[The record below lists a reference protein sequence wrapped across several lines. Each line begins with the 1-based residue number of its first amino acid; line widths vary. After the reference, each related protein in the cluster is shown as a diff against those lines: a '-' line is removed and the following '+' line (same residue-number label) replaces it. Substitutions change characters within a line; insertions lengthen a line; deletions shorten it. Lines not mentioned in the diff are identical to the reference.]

1 MAFNLSNLN
10 PPTRFYWGEE
20 GKSPEEIKAIPESE
34 REWVELRLVPD
45 SVQSQIRRE
54 CGIVRKSEY
63 RADKAGRPNRIDFLD
78 ASEENL
84 IRFNDKLND
93 YSISAWH
100 LLDGSG
106 GEIECKAENKKIL
119 LGGVPRFA
127 KWINE
132 KLELLGDL
140 SVTQKMEGRENL

>member
-20 GKSPEEIKAIPESE
+20 RKSAEEIKAIPESE

-45 SVQSQIRRE
+45 SVQSQIRKE

-78 ASEENL
+78 ASDENL
-84 IRFNDKLND
+84 VRFNDKLND
-93 YSISAWH
+93 YSIPSWH

-106 GEIECKAENKKIL
+106 GEIPCTSENKKIL
-119 LGGVPRFA
+119 LGGEPRFA

-132 KLELLGDL
+132 KLESLGDL
-140 SVTQKMEGRENL
+140 SHEKKREGLENL